1 MTIHSFIH
9 SFLFNCT
16 YLWMTLT
23 LAMNSQFLMLTIYQ
37 KSQQCKPVA
46 ILWGCTI
53 GVVGAGWRDKATS
66 PWC

>member
-9 SFLFNCT
+9 SCLTTHICGV
-16 YLWMTLT
+16 TLT

-53 GVVGAGWRDKATS
+53 GVVGAGWGDKATS